1 MQGLTNYLVCG
12 DELHIET
19 FMSKPFTSACT
30 HEVNTCTPCLRRW
43 LEESLTSRGYD
54 KISCPECS
62 APFQHLDVK
71 ACASK
76 QQFKRYDSLATRAVL
91 SVMENFHWCMSPKC
105 ESGQIHHDD
114 SPIFV
119 CTACHFKQCL
129 RHEAP
134 WHEGETC
141 REYDYRVSGRKKKDE
156 EERSRQTIQRISKQC
171 PGARCGARI
180 QKNQGCDHMTCR
192 KCKHEFCWVCLAEY
206 GPIRRHGNRMHKRN
220 CRHYSDWD
228 TTGDVP
234 AILIP

>member
-1 MQGLTNYLVCG
+1 MQGLTIYVVCG

-19 FMSKPFTSACT
+19 FMSKPFTAACT

-43 LEESLTSRGYD
+43 LEESLTSRGFD

-91 SVMENFHWCMSPKC
+91 SVMDNFHWCMSPKC

-119 CTACHFKQCL
+119 CTACNFKQCL

-171 PGARCGARI
+171 PGSRCGARI

-206 GPIRRHGNRMHKRN
+206 GPIRRHGNRMHKRS

-228 TTGDVP
+228 TTGEIP